1 MQGHNAKPPQNLD
14 ALDDTG
20 RLGLLRLARRKVKIA
35 FCSILHHNHR
45 RLDRIARSVVPD
57 DSKAE
62 DVLQEADLR
71 SFGSLGQFRGDSS
84 LATWLTPLT
93 LNEALARLRRQR
105 PMVDLAV
112 PDAQSSSKAQ
122 VIPFPVTPDFDRGR
136 VAAHRQMHHRIEQA
150 IGSAPQIFGVA
161 AITSNGVYRRA
172 KP

>member
-14 ALDDTG
+14 DIGLI
-20 RLGLLRLARRKVKIA
+20 GLLRLAERKDKIA
-35 FCSILHHNHR
+35 FCSILQHNNR
-45 RLDRIARSVVPD
+45 RPYRIARPVIPD

-62 DVLQEADLR
+62 DVAQEADLR
-71 SFGSLGQFRGDSS
+71 SFGSLGQFRGDPS

-105 PMVDLAV
+105 RMVDLAV

-122 VIPFPVTPDFDRGR
+122 VIPFPLTPPDFDRGR
-136 VAAHRQMHHRIEQA
+136 VAAHPQVQHRIEQA
-150 IGSAPQIFGVA
+150 LGSPPQIFWLA